1 MQNTPGSY
9 IISTFPSDPFYN
21 FSKENSTENENCQR
35 KKIKQIPNF
44 ILFIF

>member
-1 MQNTPGSY
+1 MLNTPGSY

-35 KKIKQIPNF
+35 KIKQIRNY
-44 ILFIF
+44 IVFIF